1 MVSVAVTGPLYAL
14 YVLGAL
20 GRRTRFQTS
29 DLAQLVLNVTVSDD
43 VTVGGAG
50 QAEHSAAPP
59 QNGPEPIKFPT
70 VLLALVLHMKDCVGA
85 TCSPDRKREGYI
97 CPLSPCYVHTHT
109 CAHTHTHTTHTHHTH
124 THTPPHTHAHTHTHT
139 QDVSLNDDTVLDHI
153 QFAGGTPQTAP
164 ITPLQQAV
172 LLCRW

>member
-1 MVSVAVTGPLYAL
+1 MQCGLSGSHWTLVCT
-14 YVLGAL
+14 VLGAL

-43 VTVGGAG
+43 VTVGGADG
-50 QAEHSAAPP
+50 AEHSAAPP

-85 TCSPDRKREGYI
+85 TCSPDREREGYI

-109 CAHTHTHTTHTHHTH
+109 HTRAHTPHTRARAHHTHHTH
-124 THTPPHTHAHTHTHT
+124 MRTHKHTHHTCTHVHTHTHAHTHTHT
-139 QDVSLNDDTVLDHI
+139 HTGCV
-153 QFAGGTPQTAP
+153 P
-164 ITPLQQAV
+164 
-172 LLCRW
+172 